1 MNPFGLNPT
10 DAGALDGEPMR
21 IGIDGRLVFYHQAG
35 IGQYIL
41 RLTDALAALDR
52 ENEYY
57 LFQSAKDRTRLVD
70 APNFHRRILYTPSHH
85 RFERL
90 AMSAEML
97 PHTLDVFHS
106 PDFIPPRR
114 VRAPA
119 VITVH
124 DLAFLLYPRFLT
136 PDAAR
141 YYGQI
146 DPASRSAAH
155 IIAVSQS
162 TKRDVTRLLG
172 VPDDKVTVIYEA
184 AHPSSRPLDGR
195 EARAH
200 VARKYGIEGDFILF
214 VSTIEPRKNLPT
226 LIAAYKKLRDAY
238 KSAAQ
243 LVVAGHKGWLTEEV
257 DAAVAKY
264 NVQDSVCFLGAVPT
278 EELAFLY
285 NAARAFAL
293 PSFYEGFGLS
303 PLEAMASGLPV
314 IVSNVSSLPEV
325 VGDAG
330 LLIDPNDV
338 DGWAVALNRVLTDD
352 DLRAEMA
359 AKGIKRAALFSWE
372 RAARETLSVYRKV
385 VGARQAADVRRAA

>member
-1 MNPFGLNPT
+1 
-10 DAGALDGEPMR
+10 MR
-21 IGIDGRLVFYHQAG
+21 IGIDARLVFYHQAG

-41 RLTDALAALDR
+41 RLTGALAALDC

-57 LFQSAKDRTRLVD
+57 LFQSRKDRSRMVKAD
-70 APNFHRRILYTPSHH
+70 NFHRRVLWTPSHH
-85 RFERL
+85 RFERI
-90 AMSAEML
+90 AMSAEMM
-97 PHTLDVFHS
+97 PHPLDVFHS
-106 PDFIPPRR
+106 PDFIPPRKT
-114 VRAPA
+114 RAPN

-172 VPDDKVTVIYEA
+172 VPDDKVSVIYEA
-184 AHPSSRPLDGR
+184 ANGSARPMDKIQAKR
-195 EARAH
+195 HVRA
-200 VARKYGIEGDFILF
+200 KYGIAEDFILF

-226 LIAAYKKLRDAY
+226 LLAAYSKLLDNY
-238 KSAAQ
+238 KSTAR
-243 LVVAGHKGWLTEEV
+243 LVMAGHKGWLTEEV
-257 DAAVAKY
+257 DQAVEKY
-264 NVQDSVCFLGAVPT
+264 KLSDKVCFLGSVPND
-278 EELAFLY
+278 ELAYLY
-285 NAARAFAL
+285 NAARVFAL
-293 PSFYEGFGLS
+293 PSFYEGFGLT
-303 PLEAMASGLPV
+303 PLEAMASGTPV

-330 LLIDPNDV
+330 LLLDPTDV
-338 DGWAVALNRVLTDD
+338 DGLTVALHRVLTDD
-352 DLRAEMA
+352 DLHEAMS

-372 RAARETLSVYRKV
+372 RTARETLNVYRKV
-385 VGARQAADVRRAA
+385 ATK

>member
-1 MNPFGLNPT
+1 
-10 DAGALDGEPMR
+10 MR
-21 IGIDGRLVFYHQAG
+21 IGIDARLVHYHQAG

-41 RLTDALAALDR
+41 RLTDALASLDR

-57 LFQSAKDRTRLVD
+57 LFQSRKDRTRLVQ
-70 APNFHRRILYTPSHH
+70 APNFHRRVLWTPSHH

-97 PHTLDVFHS
+97 PHPLDVFHS
-106 PDFIPPRR
+106 PDFIPPRAM
-114 VRAPA
+114 RAPN

-172 VPDDKVTVIYEA
+172 VPEDKVSVIYEA
-184 AHPSSRPLDGR
+184 ANTSARRLDPG
-195 EARAH
+195 EARRH
-200 VARKYGIEGDFILF
+200 VQVKYGIAENFILF

-226 LIAAYKKLRDAY
+226 LLAAYSKLLDTY
-238 KSAAQ
+238 KNTAP

-257 DAAVAKY
+257 DQAIEKFKLG
-264 NVQDSVCFLGAVPT
+264 SKVCFLGTVPN
-278 EELAFLY
+278 EELVYLY
-285 NAARAFAL
+285 NAARVFAM
-293 PSFYEGFGLS
+293 PSFYEGFGLP
-303 PLEAMASGLPV
+303 PLEAMASGTPV
-314 IVSNVSSLPEV
+314 VVSNVSSLPEV

-338 DGWAVALNRVLTDD
+338 EAWTVALHRVLTDD
-352 DLRAEMA
+352 TLHAELS
-359 AKGIKRAALFSWE
+359 AKGLKRATNFSWE
-372 RAARETLSVYRKV
+372 RAARETLTVYRKV
-385 VGARQAADVRRAA
+385 ANK

>member
-1 MNPFGLNPT
+1 
-10 DAGALDGEPMR
+10 MR
-21 IGIDGRLVFYHQAG
+21 IGMDARLVHYHQAG

-41 RLTDALAALDR
+41 RLTDALASLDH

-57 LFQSAKDRTRLVD
+57 LFQSRKDRTQLVQ
-70 APNFHRRILYTPSHH
+70 APNFHRRVLWTPSHH

-90 AMSAEML
+90 ALSAEML
-97 PHTLDVFHS
+97 PHPLDVFHS

-114 VRAPA
+114 LRAPN

-136 PDAAR
+136 PQAAR

-172 VPDDKVTVIYEA
+172 VPEDKVTVIYEA
-184 AHPSSRPLDGR
+184 ANRT
-195 EARAH
+195 ARSTDKPDAKRH
-200 VARKYGIEGDFILF
+200 VQEKYGITGDFILF

-226 LIAAYKKLRDAY
+226 LLAAYSKLRDNY
-238 KSAAQ
+238 KSTAR

-257 DAAVAKY
+257 DQTIEKY
-264 NVQDSVCFLGAVPT
+264 KLAELVCFLGSVPDQ
-278 EELAFLY
+278 ELGYLY
-285 NAARAFAL
+285 NAARVFAL
-293 PSFYEGFGLS
+293 PSFYEGFGLP
-303 PLEAMASGLPV
+303 PLEAMASGTPV

-330 LLIDPNDV
+330 LLADPNDV
-338 DGWAVALNRVLTDD
+338 EAWAVALHRVLTDNALHD
-352 DLRAEMA
+352 ELA
-359 AKGIKRAALFSWE
+359 AKGLKRAALYSWE
-372 RAARETLSVYRKV
+372 RAARETVEVYRKV
-385 VGARQAADVRRAA
+385 AKQ